1 MEEVNIYN
9 TSQDN
14 NSSYTYDYEYYED
27 DYNYE
32 QDEFIMN
39 VVTIIIIC
47 IGLPLTLVAI
57 YAVYSLVKDDHVVPI
72 YVINLL
78 ITDLIQLCCLITW
91 VLPEDWILSWTE
103 LISHYTYIYCLVAS
117 IGFMV
122 CIALE
127 RYLVIACPLWYCF
140 RRTIKVSVLVRNDHV
155 APIFIINLLISDLI
169 QLWCMIA
176 KVAQLKDGMIADIF
190 THIYYFCGEVSD
202 GFMWCI
208 ALKRYLV
215 IACPL
220 RYCFRRTIKISVV
233 VCVVVWVE
241 VQETI
246 LTFCC
251 FLLLPLLI
259 FFLGGTLKALSASI
273 SVHSDEKRRIVGM
286 LVLVLL
292 IYTLLFLPSIILLLV
307 KEARY
312 RGIYRSLFPVFLRL
326 SPLADLFLYV
336 FMRKG
341 IIDKLLASVC
351 CCKMD
356 RNNINSPAVVM
367 MNTYPQSATGGE
379 GERER
384 ETIEGDV

>member
-1 MEEVNIYN
+1 MTKTHSGGAFQLSKRNKDVF
-9 TSQDN
+9 
-14 NSSYTYDYEYYED
+14 TYDYGG
-27 DYNYE
+27 NE
-32 QDEFIMN
+32 QVEFIMK
-39 VVTIIIIC
+39 VVTIIIMC

-57 YAVYSLVKDDHVVPI
+57 YAVRSLVKDDHVVPI

-78 ITDLIQLCCLITW
+78 ITDLIQLCSMITW
-91 VLPEDWILSWTE
+91 YLPNRGSL
-103 LISHYTYIYCLVAS
+103 LIYLYCLVTS

-127 RYLVIACPLWYCF
+127 RYLVIACPLWYRF
-140 RRTIKVSVLVRNDHV
+140 RRTIKVSVLVC
-155 APIFIINLLISDLI
+155 L
-169 QLWCMIA
+169 
-176 KVAQLKDGMIADIF
+176 
-190 THIYYFCGEVSD
+190 
-202 GFMWCI
+202 
-208 ALKRYLV
+208 
-215 IACPL
+215 
-220 RYCFRRTIKISVV
+220 
-233 VCVVVWVE
+233 VVWVLPA
-241 VQETI
+241 VIYCLLLTVRKSITI
-246 LTFCC
+246 AGIL
-251 FLLLPLLI
+251 LLLPLPLFI
-259 FFLGGTLKALSASI
+259 FFLGPWTLKALSASI

-307 KEARY
+307 KEIRY
-312 RGIYRSLFPVFLRL
+312 RGIYRSLFPVFLLL